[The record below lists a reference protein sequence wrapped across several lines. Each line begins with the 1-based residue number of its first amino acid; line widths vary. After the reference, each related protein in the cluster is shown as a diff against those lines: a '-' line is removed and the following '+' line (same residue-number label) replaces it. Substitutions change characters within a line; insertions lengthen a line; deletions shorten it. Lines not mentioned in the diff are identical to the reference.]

1 MAGGMAYETPS
12 ATTDAEMM
20 ALKALGLQLARE
32 CIQRGEL
39 YLDEPRKMQPKM
51 TTKAVVRMSAL
62 SGISCFEC
70 TFAKKR
76 LAGSPPSLQSPS
88 VYAITLF
95 QRAWTQQTW
104 RKHKSYDYLWS

>member
-20 ALKALGLQLARE
+20 ALKALGLQLASE

-51 TTKAVVRMSAL
+51 TTNAVVRISAL
-62 SGISCFEC
+62 RGISCFEC

-76 LAGSPPSLQSPS
+76 LAGSPPSL
-88 VYAITLF
+88 
-95 QRAWTQQTW
+95 
-104 RKHKSYDYLWS
+104 